1 MKLTVNQVYGI
12 LNNQHELDALSN
24 DAALKLFRIVVK
36 LEDEFKAEFKAVEK
50 ARKEQD
56 QKELNKLA
64 QIEKEVDV
72 PSFTQDEL
80 KDQNLLTAKVLR
92 IFRPIISV

>member
-1 MKLTVNQVYGI
+1 MKLTVNEVFGI
-12 LNNQHELDALSN
+12 LNNQHELDALRN
-24 DAALKLFRIVVK
+24 DAALKFFRIVVK
-36 LEDEFKAEFKAVEK
+36 LEDEFKAEFKAVDK
-50 ARKEQD
+50 AKKEQD
-56 QKELNKLA
+56 QKELDKLA